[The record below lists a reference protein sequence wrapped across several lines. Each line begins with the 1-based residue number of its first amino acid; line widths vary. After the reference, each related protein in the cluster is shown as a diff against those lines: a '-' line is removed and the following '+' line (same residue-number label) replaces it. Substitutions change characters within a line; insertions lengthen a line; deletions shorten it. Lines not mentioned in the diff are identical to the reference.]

1 MAEVVLLPGPPIDR
15 STVRSLPFIEP
26 APLVDVLIDQLE
38 YLVSHASRGCPP
50 GCPDCFRLQ
59 QVKKLLLIPF
69 DSPNMPKAP
78 EPLLRE
84 SVAPPS
90 HNKGRNDSGS
100 PSKFVLRGPRLAG
113 EMCGQREPR

>member
-1 MAEVVLLPGPPIDR
+1 M
-15 STVRSLPFIEP
+15 PFIEP
-26 APLVDVLIDQLE
+26 ARLVDVLIDQLE

-90 HNKGRNDSGS
+90 HARLSVAREFLKHTEAKNRPFRGVVENMEPNQPRIEITVGILS
-100 PSKFVLRGPRLAG
+100 PRGH
-113 EMCGQREPR
+113 